1 MENLMNTIP
10 LPKPTAASAAPATAT
25 DDNSRNK
32 SLQDDLS
39 SDEEEEIDQKVI
51 TSRPS

>member
-10 LPKPTAASAAPATAT
+10 LPKPTASAAPATAT